1 MMAVSISLKTVA
13 KHFTRIRIMYNP
25 ENLKVGDR
33 VKSTASGWVGVVVGE
48 KRFGKPESGML
59 RVQLS
64 FGLTHDFYPSHLKRT
79 T

>member
-1 MMAVSISLKTVA
+1 MW
-13 KHFTRIRIMYNP
+13 NP

-33 VKSTASGWVGVVVGE
+33 VKSKTHGWCGVVVGE
-48 KRFGKPESGML
+48 GFGTPDKGML

-64 FGLTHDFYPSHLKRT
+64 FGLTHDFYPSHLEKT

>member
-1 MMAVSISLKTVA
+1 MW
-13 KHFTRIRIMYNP
+13 NP

-33 VKSTASGWVGVVVGE
+33 VKTKQSGWVGVVVGE
-48 KRFGKPESGML
+48 KSFGKPESGML

-64 FGLTHDFYPSHLKRT
+64 FGLTHDLYPSHLKRT

>member
-1 MMAVSISLKTVA
+1 
-13 KHFTRIRIMYNP
+13 MYNP

-48 KRFGKPESGML
+48 GFGKPDKGML

-64 FGLTHDFYPSHLKRT
+64 FGLPHDF
-79 T
+79 

>member
-1 MMAVSISLKTVA
+1 MFCLSLEP
-13 KHFTRIRIMYNP
+13 KHYNFIKELGYLP
-25 ENLKVGDR
+25 VGL
-33 VKSTASGWVGVVVGE
+33 GE
-48 KRFGKPESGML
+48 KSFGKPESGML